1 MDISLE
7 QQLFSWSEWDNTD
20 VNNFMFYDIVL
31 KVPIG
36 DFPVGT
42 KFVSAY
48 FSNEQSFVQFTD
60 ETGKAY
66 EFKLKVMIVYD

>member
-1 MDISLE
+1 
-7 QQLFSWSEWDNTD
+7 
-20 VNNFMFYDIVL
+20 MFYDIVL

-48 FSNEQSFVQFTD
+48 FSNEQSLVQFTD
-60 ETGKAY
+60 ETGKEY
-66 EFKLKVMIVYD
+66 LFKLKISII